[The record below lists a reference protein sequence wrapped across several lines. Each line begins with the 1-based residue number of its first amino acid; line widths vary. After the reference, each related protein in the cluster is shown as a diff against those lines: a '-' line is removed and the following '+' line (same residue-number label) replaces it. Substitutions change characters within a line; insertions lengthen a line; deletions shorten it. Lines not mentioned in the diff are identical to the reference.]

1 MAEDGGVHH
10 MVNFGIVGF
19 GLHAVKRLMP
29 GFQSARNCRVTALSR
44 RTLEKA
50 EESARQYD
58 IPLAFDSAE
67 ALCQSSQVD
76 AVFVATPN
84 SWHLRDVLLA
94 VKHGKPVLCEKPMAI
109 NASECCQMV
118 EAAAQA
124 NVPLGVAQVFRFEES
139 TAWFRDCLAAGRIG
153 KPVFARS
160 EFSFPG
166 ANSHPRTWI
175 GDLAVS
181 GGGPIADVGVHCV
194 DALRFV
200 LRDEV
205 VRVSAYGSTGPRSE
219 VETAAAM
226 ILEFSRGTLATVT
239 VSFRA
244 EYRTPFEL
252 VGETG
257 ALRANDALNVEHP
270 VQLELY
276 RGGVIVESQSVIN
289 QAAYTRQVE
298 AFADAV
304 EGKMEFPVPGEEGWR
319 NQEILDAAYR
329 SMKSGRTE
337 SVRSLRAGSRQ

>member
-1 MAEDGGVHH
+1 MI
-10 MVNFGIVGF
+10 NFGIVGF

-29 GFQSARNCRVTALSR
+29 GFQSARNCRVAALSR
-44 RTLEKA
+44 RTLPKA
-50 EESARQYD
+50 QESARQYN

-84 SWHLRDVLLA
+84 ACHLQDVLLA
-94 VKHGKPVLCEKPMAI
+94 VKHRKPVLCEKPMAI
-109 NASECCQMV
+109 NAAQCRQMV
-118 EAAAQA
+118 EAAASA
-124 NVPLGVAQVFRFEES
+124 NVLLGVAQVFRFEES
-139 TAWFRDCLAAGRIG
+139 TARLRDRLAAGQIG

-166 ANSHPRTWI
+166 ASGHPRTWI

-200 LRDEV
+200 LQDEV
-205 VRVSAYGSTGPRSE
+205 VRVSARGFSDSQSRE
-219 VETAAAM
+219 VEAAAAM
-226 ILEFSRGTLATVT
+226 ILEFSRGTLATVS

-257 ALRANDALNVEHP
+257 TLRADDALNVERP
-270 VQLELY
+270 IQLELR
-276 RGGVIVESQSVIN
+276 RGGAVVEAETVSNHS
-289 QAAYTRQVE
+289 AYTRQVE

-304 EGKMEFPVPGEEGWR
+304 EGKSEFPVPGDEGWR

-329 SMKSGRTE
+329 SIKSGKVE
-337 SVRSLRAGSRQ
+337 DVLAVIA